1 MEEYSIYNDIAQ
13 RTQGDIYIGVVG
25 PVRTGKSTLIKR
37 VMDLLVLPNIENTY
51 KKERAKD
58 ELPQS
63 GSGKTITTTEPKF
76 VPNEA
81 VELVLK
87 DNASFRLRMIDCVG
101 YLVKG
106 AVGHQEDGFPRMVN
120 TPWFE
125 EQIPFEEAAE
135 IGTRKVIKE
144 HSTIGLVVTTDGTIT
159 DIERY
164 NYIEAEERVI
174 RELKE
179 IDKPFVIV
187 LNTRYPNG
195 EEALRLKEELEEKY
209 EVSVVVKDCA
219 QMNIDDIHEILENV
233 LFEFPIMEINFNLPG
248 WVESIESHHWLKSS
262 IMEGIKDVAANVRRL
277 KNIGRMLEE
286 LKEIENINRVSLEN
300 IKMGEGSTLIEL
312 GTDEELFYKIIQ
324 EKTGYKIEGDYQ
336 LLGLVTELARAK
348 KEFAKIEEALQDV
361 KKLGY
366 GLVPPALGEL
376 VLEEPE
382 IFRHGNQFGVKL
394 RAKAPSLH
402 FIRADISTE
411 VSPVMGTEKQSEEL
425 VKYLMEEFEQD
436 PEKIWETNMFGK
448 SLYDMVKEQLQHKL
462 YTMPEETR
470 MKLQKT
476 LQRIINEGNSGFIAI
491 IL

>member
-1 MEEYSIYNDIAQ
+1 
-13 RTQGDIYIGVVG
+13 
-25 PVRTGKSTLIKR
+25 
-37 VMDLLVLPNIENTY
+37 
-51 KKERAKD
+51 
-58 ELPQS
+58 
-63 GSGKTITTTEPKF
+63 
-76 VPNEA
+76 
-81 VELVLK
+81 
-87 DNASFRLRMIDCVG
+87 
-101 YLVKG
+101 
-106 AVGHQEDGFPRMVN
+106 MVN